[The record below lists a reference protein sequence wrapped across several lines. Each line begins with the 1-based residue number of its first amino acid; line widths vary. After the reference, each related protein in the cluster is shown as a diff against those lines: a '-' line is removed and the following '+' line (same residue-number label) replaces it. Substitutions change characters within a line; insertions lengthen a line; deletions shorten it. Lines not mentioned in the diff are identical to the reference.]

1 MLYLK
6 TWDGDYFS
14 MYIKHWQKANAH
26 QLETWESFK
35 LFIVPLLEVIT
46 DSWCPP
52 YQEKVLCWIKFVD
65 SLFIC
70 LSSLNLVSKYAA
82 WESAKLSLNNR
93 AADDDYCYC
102 RRLWSCYLLYK
113 PRDTSAM
120 LFSCTELDVSCAWG
134 KIMDPGALD
143 KNHCLPSKDLSLR
156 IIKFNLYRSSGT
168 YQSLGH

>member
-1 MLYLK
+1 M
-6 TWDGDYFS
+6 
-14 MYIKHWQKANAH
+14 
-26 QLETWESFK
+26 
-35 LFIVPLLEVIT
+35 
-46 DSWCPP
+46 
-52 YQEKVLCWIKFVD
+52 
-65 SLFIC
+65 FIC
-70 LSSLNLVSKYAA
+70 LSSLNLVLKYAA

-102 RRLWSCYLLYK
+102 HRLWSCYLLYK

-156 IIKFNLYRSSGT
+156 IIKFNLYRSSGDLSVSW
-168 YQSLGH
+168 SLKKNLTKTKRNPPLPPGRWQMSDCILRLPKPLITAVDLGPFPP